1 VFEYVNVKL
10 IPTLAWAF
18 LISYH
23 GSKFGSLLIFSQ
35 FNSCED
41 LKLIMAL
48 IILLFGVLE
57 IGGGILLKESLRYL
71 IDNDIQQA

>member
-1 VFEYVNVKL
+1 
-10 IPTLAWAF
+10 
-18 LISYH
+18 
-23 GSKFGSLLIFSQ
+23 
-35 FNSCED
+35 
-41 LKLIMAL
+41 MAL